1 LKNWPSKKEATF
13 ENRKFKYIKSWQKA
27 RELTSKNYQITSEG
41 KFSEDYGLRDQVRR
55 ASVSTMANI
64 SEGFGSEG
72 NKEFIIFLNYSRRS
86 ASGVQSHLYVA
97 LDQGYITQNQF
108 DQLYEGLT
116 DLKKLINGFIRYLK
130 ESE

>member
-1 LKNWPSKKEATF
+1 LKIENF
-13 ENRKFKYIKSWQKA
+13 EDIKSWQKA
-27 RELTSKNYQITSEG
+27 RELTSKIYQITSEG
-41 KFSEDYGLRDQVRR
+41 QFSEDYGLRDQVRR

-72 NKEFIIFLNYSRRS
+72 NKEFIKFLNYSRRS
-86 ASGVQSHLYVA
+86 ASEVQSHLYVA

-108 DQLYEGLT
+108 DQLHEGLT
-116 DLKKLINGFIRYLK
+116 DLKKLINGFIRYLE